1 MRDAKRDLTPITQ
14 QLVEAFRANTNPY
27 YLDKKLF
34 NPVYARA
41 RRLLKE
47 RRQQRAESPL
57 PCHTDFVSA
66 FVDGQTF
73 LTEHGGTLKV
83 AVREVGKLVVT
94 SGRIV
99 VCDPCYGSGKR
110 PLARTIPTGRYP
122 VLLSSADGRI
132 ACAMLRIRKA
142 KPVRWEM
149 AVWPGHDP
157 AELEGDQFFGYGVD
171 AGTGSFLDADQDKYL
186 DQLSEEKGPL
196 FDYDAKT
203 PKDPFAGEWAER
215 VFDEATGGNLIAF
228 SSGYGDGRY
237 PSYWGLDGKD
247 EPVCLVTDFNI
258 LIDHPSV
265 SFFLPSAFRR
275 PPGEVRHRA
284 LDLTDMVMEV
294 IPGQV
299 PGRSL
304 IVGFLGPKAGSAGA
318 SLQTESGECA
328 KTDLS
333 DINVSGSNGITY
345 SYQEH
350 VLRQKVV
357 KRDRDR
363 LGLQVYL
370 PLNACPMQ
378 ATGPEASIE

>member
-1 MRDAKRDLTPITQ
+1 MRDRKRNLTPITQ
-14 QLVEAFRANTNPY
+14 QLVEAFRANTDQF
-27 YLDKKLF
+27 YLDNKLF
-34 NPVYARA
+34 DPVHASA
-41 RRLLKE
+41 RRLLKK
-47 RRQQRAESPL
+47 RRKQRAESPL
-57 PCHTDFVSA
+57 PCHTNLASA
-66 FVDGQTF
+66 FVDGQSF
-73 LTEHGGTLKV
+73 LTEEGGTLKV
-83 AVREVGKLVVT
+83 TVREVGNLVVT

-122 VLLSSADGRI
+122 VLLSFADGRI
-132 ACAMLRIRKA
+132 ACAMLRIRRT

-149 AVWPGHDP
+149 AVWPGQDP
-157 AELEGDQFFGYGVD
+157 TDIEGDQFFGYGVD
-171 AGTGSFLDADQDKYL
+171 AGTGSFLDADQDRYL
-186 DQLSEEKGPL
+186 DQLSEEEGPL
-196 FDYDAKT
+196 FDHDART

-215 VFDEATGGNLIAF
+215 VFDEKGGNLIAF

-237 PSYWGLDGKD
+237 PSYWGLDAND

-258 LIDHPSV
+258 LIDHPGV
-265 SFFLPSAFRR
+265 SFFLPGAFRR

-284 LDLTDMVMEV
+284 LDLTDLVMEV
-294 IPGQV
+294 IPGRF
-299 PGRSL
+299 PRRSL
-304 IVGFLGPKAGSAGA
+304 IVGFLGPKAESAGA

-328 KTDLS
+328 KTEPS

-350 VLRQKVV
+350 VLPAKGA
-357 KRDRDR
+357 KRNRDR

-378 ATGPEASIE
+378 AIGAEKSDE